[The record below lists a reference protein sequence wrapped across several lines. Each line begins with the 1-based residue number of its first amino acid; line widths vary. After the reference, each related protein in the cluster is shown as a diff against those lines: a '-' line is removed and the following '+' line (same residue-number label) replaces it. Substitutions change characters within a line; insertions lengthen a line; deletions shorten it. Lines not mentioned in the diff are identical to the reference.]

1 MKLIFQ
7 ITVFV
12 CAIFLHLSVN
22 AQTEATV
29 SLDTNTIL
37 VGDQINLHLTFTA
50 PKGTEIQWP
59 KLNDTIIAEIEILE
73 KSKIDSS
80 FSSDKSKITLH
91 QILKITSFDSG
102 YYAIPPF
109 RFNYKKHDDQLVQYT
124 ETQAVLLSVHTIPV
138 DTAKEIRDIKK
149 PIAAPFTFREA
160 LPWIIGLLLLAGSIY
175 FIMYYLKKRKKAE
188 PVFRAPVK
196 IKFPPHQI
204 ALDALEIL
212 RNKKLWQNGQIKDY
226 HTELTDIIRDYVYGK
241 FSIHAPEL
249 TSDEI
254 LTALNY
260 TATNEQARKKLNQTF
275 EVADLVKFAKM
286 QPMPMEHDA
295 SLNNAIDF
303 VKETMFLSGPVPET
317 ETIEEITNKAEDP
330 GMSEPETMTD
340 KTPVIQ
346 DNNGKE
352 VKDV

>member
-1 MKLIFQ
+1 MKLILH

-22 AQTEATV
+22 AQTDATV

-37 VGDQINLHLTFTA
+37 VGDQINLHLTITA

-91 QILKITSFDSG
+91 QTLKITSFDSG

-109 RFNYKKHDDQLVQYT
+109 RFNYKKQGDQFVQYA

-160 LPWIIGLLLLAGSIY
+160 LPWIIGLLLLAGSVY
-175 FIMYYLKKRKKAE
+175 FIMYYMKKRKKAE

-204 ALDALEIL
+204 ALDALENL
-212 RNKKLWQNGQIKDY
+212 RNKKLWQSGQIKDY
-226 HTELTDIIRDYVYGK
+226 HTELTDIIRDYIYGK
-241 FSIHAPEL
+241 FAIHAPEL

-254 LTALNY
+254 LNALNY
-260 TATNEQARKKLNQTF
+260 TATNEQARHKLGQTF
-275 EVADLVKFAKM
+275 VVADLVKFAKM

-295 SLNNAIDF
+295 SLSHAIEF
-303 VKETMFLSGPVPET
+303 VKETMFLSGPVQENADTDEELNKPDDQINPE
-317 ETIEEITNKAEDP
+317 IKDS
-330 GMSEPETMTD
+330 SEKILLSADE
-340 KTPVIQ
+340 
-346 DNNGKE
+346 GKE

>member
-1 MKLIFQ
+1 MKMILYIAA
-7 ITVFV
+7 FV

-22 AQTEATV
+22 AQTEANV

-50 PKGTEIQWP
+50 PKGTDIQWT
-59 KLNDTIIAEIEILE
+59 KLNDTIISEIEILE
-73 KSKIDSS
+73 KSKIDTSYS
-80 FSSDKSKITLH
+80 KDKLNITLH
-91 QILKITSFDSG
+91 QTLKITSFDSG

-109 RFNYKKHDDQLVQYT
+109 RFNYKNPGDQLVQYA
-124 ETQAVLLSVHTIPV
+124 ETQAVLLNVHTIPV
-138 DTAKEIRDIKK
+138 DTAQEIRDIKK

-160 LPWIIGLLLLAGSIY
+160 LPWIIALLLLAGTVY
-175 FIMYYLKKRKKAE
+175 FIFYYLKKRKKAE

-196 IKFPPHQI
+196 IKLPPHQI
-204 ALDALEIL
+204 ALDALENL
-212 RNKKLWQNGQIKDY
+212 RNKKLWQSGQIKDY

-241 FSIHAPEL
+241 FAIHAPEL

-260 TATNEQARKKLNQTF
+260 TATNEQARKKLNETF
-275 EVADLVKFAKM
+275 VVADLVKFAKM

-303 VKETMFLSGPVPET
+303 VKETMFLSGPVQEIAESVEET
-317 ETIEEITNKAEDP
+317 NEP
-330 GMSEPETMTD
+330 GDQGKVESKELTE
-340 KTPVIQ
+340 KIPVKVEK
-346 DNNGKE
+346 GKE